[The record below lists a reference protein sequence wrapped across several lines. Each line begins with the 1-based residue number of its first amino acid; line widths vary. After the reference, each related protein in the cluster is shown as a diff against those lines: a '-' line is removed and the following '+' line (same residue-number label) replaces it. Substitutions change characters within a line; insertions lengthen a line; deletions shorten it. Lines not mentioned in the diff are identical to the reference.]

1 MSLLI
6 HELRTGT
13 ERILEFITSIDNEKV
28 MERKP
33 AGDWSILEC
42 MEHIFISEKVI
53 LKLLNQPELFT
64 NAPGTGLE
72 KFDEFKSGKYEAPE
86 ITLPT
91 GRFSSL
97 EEVGKA
103 FKIMRHQFEDYIIAE
118 LPNAKNE
125 TYPHPILG
133 PITKPQWI
141 EFVIEHGNRHLLQME
156 KRIA

>member
-1 MSLLI
+1 
-6 HELRTGT
+6 
-13 ERILEFITSIDNEKV
+13 
-28 MERKP
+28 
-33 AGDWSILEC
+33 

-53 LKLLNQPELFT
+53 LKLLSQPELFSD
-64 NAPGTGLE
+64 APSTGFE

-86 ITLPT
+86 RTLPT
-91 GRFSSL
+91 GRFSTI

-103 FKIMRHQFEDYIIAE
+103 FKILRQQYEDYIIAE

-141 EFVIEHGNRHLLQME
+141 EFVIEHGNRHLLQIVN
-156 KRIA
+156 RNL